1 MKKGDE
7 KGKVE
12 LKIILKILKIVIWIA
27 LILLVLNM
35 IRWVIVYIYNTISD
49 FYPSY
54 FSIINNNIYIRI
66 CICSCIIFFILS
78 H

>member
-1 MKKGDE
+1 MNKYDE

-27 LILLVLNM
+27 LILFALNI
-35 IRWVIVYIYNTISD
+35 IRWIIVYIYNTISD

-54 FSIINNNIYIRI
+54 F
-66 CICSCIIFFILS
+66 F
-78 H
+78 